1 MRFRFLAIGG
11 LLLGLLILLIA
22 TFTAHTAAL
31 QSFRDADEQA
41 RRQDKSVASNS
52 LQPCANP
59 QVRIAVP
66 TRVLL
71 EGEAET
77 ITIRVTNT
85 DTVECDITLSLVA
98 PAFTLQPADNHR
110 LVQLTPTSSAELTW
124 SVRPTTTGTATLA
137 VTTGNTSE
145 HLGVSVI
152 SGNGFVPPQ
161 HATAN
166 YLGILFGALLAVA
179 SLLWWGALQ
188 SRAAQTALQPPSAQR
203 SPPTSPEPPPTP
215 PPQP

>member
-1 MRFRFLAIGG
+1 MRFRFLAIIG

-31 QSFRDADEQA
+31 QSFRDADAQA
-41 RRQDKSVASNS
+41 RQQDKSVASNS
-52 LQPCANP
+52 LQSCANP
-59 QVRIAVP
+59 KVQVTAP

-71 EGEAET
+71 DGEAET

-98 PAFTLQPADNHR
+98 PAFRLQPADNHR
-110 LVQLTPTSSAELTW
+110 LVQLTPTASEELRWT
-124 SVRPTTTGTATLA
+124 VRPTTTGTATLA

-145 HLGVSVI
+145 QLGVSVI
-152 SGNGFVPPQ
+152 SGNGFAPPQ

-166 YLGILFGALLAVA
+166 YLGILLGALLAVA

-188 SRAAQTALQPPSAQR
+188 ARAARTVPQSAPS
-203 SPPTSPEPPPTP
+203 SPPTSPPP

>member
-1 MRFRFLAIGG
+1 MRVRFLALAG
-11 LLLGLLILLIA
+11 LLLGLLILVVA
-22 TFTAHTAAL
+22 TVTAHTAAL
-31 QSFRDADEQA
+31 QSFRDADQQA
-41 RRQDKSVASNS
+41 RRQDKSVASTS
-52 LQPCANP
+52 VQPCANP
-59 QVRIAVP
+59 QVRLDLP

-98 PAFTLQPADNHR
+98 PAFTLQPADNQR
-110 LVQLTPTSSAELTW
+110 LVQLTPTASAELSW
-124 SVRPTTTGTATLA
+124 SLRPTATGTSTLA

-145 HLGVSVI
+145 QRGVSVL

-161 HATAN
+161 RATAN
-166 YLGILFGALLAVA
+166 YLGILLGALLAVA

-188 SRAAQTALQPPSAQR
+188 SRGARTAPPSAPA
-203 SPPTSPEPPPTP
+203 PPNSAPAP
-215 PPQP
+215 

>member
-1 MRFRFLAIGG
+1 MRFRFLAIIG
-11 LLLGLLILLIA
+11 LLLGLLILVIA
-22 TFTAHTAAL
+22 TLTAHTAAL
-31 QSFRDADEQA
+31 QSFRDADAQA

-59 QVRIAVP
+59 QVRISVP
-66 TRVLL
+66 SRVLL

-77 ITIRVTNT
+77 ITIRVTNQ
-85 DTVECDITLSLVA
+85 DRAECDITLSLVA
-98 PAFTLQPADNHR
+98 PAFTLQPADNQR
-110 LVQLTPTSSAELTW
+110 LVQLTPTASEELTW

-145 HLGVSVI
+145 QLGVSVL

-161 HATAN
+161 RATAN

-179 SLLWWGALQ
+179 SLLWWSALQ
-188 SRAAQTALQPPSAQR
+188 ARAARTTPSSAPTAPPLS
-203 SPPTSPEPPPTP
+203 PTP

>member
-1 MRFRFLAIGG
+1 MRFRFLAIIG

-71 EGEAET
+71 DGEAET

-85 DTVECDITLSLVA
+85 DRVECDITLSLVA
-98 PAFTLQPADNHR
+98 PAFTLQPADNQQ
-110 LVQLTPTSSAELTW
+110 LVQLTPTESMELRW
-124 SVRPTTTGTATLA
+124 SLRPTATGTATLA

-145 HLGVSVI
+145 QLGVSVL

-161 HATAN
+161 HATTN

-188 SRAAQTALQPPSAQR
+188 SRAARSAPQSAPN
-203 SPPTSPEPPPTP
+203 SPPTSPD
-215 PPQP
+215 PPQQP

>member
-1 MRFRFLAIGG
+1 MRLRFLALAG

-59 QVRIAVP
+59 QVRIAAP
-66 TRVLL
+66 TRALL

-98 PAFTLQPADNHR
+98 PAFTLQPADNQR
-110 LVQLTPTSSAELTW
+110 LVQLTPTTSAELHW
-124 SVRPTTTGTATLA
+124 SVRPITTGTATLA

-145 HLGVSVI
+145 QLGVSVI
-152 SGNGFVPPQ
+152 SGNGFAPLQ
-161 HATAN
+161 RATAN
-166 YLGILFGALLAVA
+166 YLGILLGALLSVA
-179 SLLWWGALQ
+179 SLLWWSALQ
-188 SRAAQTALQPPSAQR
+188 SRGARSAPQ
-203 SPPTSPEPPPTP
+203 SPPTSPTP